1 MKGKQRNL
9 ANYSYRHTRERLLE
23 RYDLPLLKR
32 DYEKACDFFRK
43 KYPKKK
49 GKQLEKQ
56 IVESVSF
63 VELGLAERPKGEGW
77 DSDFSIPVLF
87 VYSTETELIQTVLPR
102 K

>member
-1 MKGKQRNL
+1 MKRKQQNL
-9 ANYSYRHTRERLLE
+9 ANYSFHHTRERLLE

-32 DYEKACDFFRK
+32 DYEKACNFFRK

-49 GKQLEKQ
+49 GLKREKQ

-77 DSDFSIPVLF
+77 GSDFSIPVIF
-87 VYSTETELIQTVLPR
+87 VYDTEQELIQTALPR

>member
-1 MKGKQRNL
+1 MKRKQQNSW
-9 ANYSYRHTRERLLE
+9 NYSYWHTRERLLE
-23 RYDLPLLKR
+23 RYDLPLLKK
-32 DYEKACDFFRK
+32 DYEKACNFFRK

-49 GKQLEKQ
+49 GKKLEER